1 MWSLRQSLSQYS
13 VVKLL
18 PENPNISQLFG
29 TGKDYSDGF
38 FTGVYNLDGCGPD
51 WVCHHSSAEF
61 VDSDCIL

>member
-51 WVCHHSSAEF
+51 
-61 VDSDCIL
+61 